1 MNKELTEKLWN
12 EFPLTYSNKISFG
25 HDDGWYDIVYEM
37 SAKIEAVLQE
47 QSYKDT
53 QVEPLFVMRQIK
65 QKFATLTVYYNNN
78 CSDKEIEDAVEEA
91 YQKSKKTCEICG
103 KEGKVSGQRYIRT
116 LCDAHGTS
124 FNFN

>member
-12 EFPLTYSNKISFG
+12 NFPLTYSHKVGFE
-25 HDDGWYDIVYEM
+25 HDDGWYDIVREM
-37 SAKIEAVLQE
+37 SERIEAVLQE
-47 QSYKDT
+47 QDYSPSR
-53 QVEPLFVMRQIK
+53 VEPFFLMRQIK

-78 CSDKEIEDAVEEA
+78 CNDKEIEDAVEEA